1 MNRPD
6 LLASL
11 RAATGDLQPTAGTT
25 VAELNDLRRAFL
37 ESLGQPTGEVHV
49 ESAAAA
55 STDDRLT
62 AELQY
67 VIAQHLS
74 ARPAATPVRLVRR
87 ESPLRL
93 AIDPAIPE
101 WSTALAPARTFGPF
115 IDGAGRLI
123 WHDLFTMS
131 KQLHVRRSAT
141 GEDFLLLPF
150 ATPRILA
157 RPAPRVNITIPAGSI
172 WIAAR
177 LFSASAPA
185 GGYAGV
191 RITGGTLIIGSHDHL
206 TGDVLV
212 VQPGETITLRV
223 TLDHGAAVAGPASGP
238 GADATNTSVTLPD
251 SVTFVCAPAKLH
263 AVETG
268 PASLSAYGSSF
279 ALTRNHAATTY
290 DADLRQ
296 VLVPLSASSHDL
308 HVSGVRSTLFIPAGA
323 ATVQRA
329 AWSLPV
335 SVSPPTSLGEA
346 AGAGYLLISVGAGL
360 QARWHALAGP
370 LVALTRVDILA
381 NGSTLLFISHASGPS
396 ARQTFELWQESEKVR
411 SSLDITFR
419 NRFSLWFVSDKTGF
433 DSIQATGTALPHF
446 DRPLAVSGHRI
457 DNPIDVTY
465 ALLQRPGRLDL
476 FLGTPQPQ
484 ASARGPIA
492 LALTNALLTTTLIR
506 QLSLNGPV
514 VDGHRI
520 DQGVLNLY
528 FGLYQLVPTLPDPY
542 AANFEPILNRDVPDG
557 TVAVHAQVAWNDPAA
572 PALAIELTSTTGQFE
587 PVLPRIPQAGQR
599 NVFFDRFSTWLGD
612 VSPHGL
618 TLLDVSSN
626 ADQLGV
632 TMALTGRASPSLT
645 IRDLSLSTA
654 ALNTR
659 TFLFPEFQWE
669 PVQNLPNPLTT
680 DPKVPVTLRS
690 PTDGSPALLGAN
702 SVRLVPI
709 APIPV
714 ATELVRAYH
723 DDGAR
728 ASVLFTL
735 PFGIDAVAL
744 LNRRDRAF
752 LVPADL
758 QLLQPALKDLTGAR
772 EISLRAGRALAGEAL
787 AAILRTRPVLP
798 GGARHLDNIVPA
810 PTPDLT
816 SVLGTL
822 KSDFDGTFNDEVPVT
837 RIDLSGYGANI
848 FSNWVNDSDAP
859 VSITQVA
866 FDAFHGRTSFERIQ
880 MTSILWPCQATVVR
894 TITIERYGSGSVIRW
909 DSGWVAT
916 TPGLFWHKAAPGVT
930 FHPGAAH
937 GMFNIREIRDTDQI
951 IPLGGGAAP
960 VQAVYFDTDIEI
972 EGVTRGQNKDGR
984 VPARRQ
990 LGFIQRIPVPAPAGP
1005 AGVGAL
1011 TVAELNELFG
1021 LQGLI
1026 GGSVDCVIKIGKSQH
1041 EKRVTGVFSAPAPPG
1056 QFAVAVQ
1063 GSPILP
1069 ASGHWS
1075 VVRVHN
1081 AAGKVEPVSAQ
1092 LGIPLVRE
1100 GAAKSGLSAKPL
1112 RWADPADLLSPPV
1125 TDYAFL
1131 FAGHSQRILYSR
1143 PKVEFNATDITSTLP
1158 PTLADPYA
1166 MLRAGGIFPTVS
1178 DAIPFDK
1185 PYPLSNTS
1193 GVLRFVP
1200 DKVSFP
1206 APPGFKRPLVDLSTW
1221 LSDLNYNDGSGGPTR
1236 FIVDTAKT
1244 WNIDVE
1250 RVSQILS
1257 FDPLGDIMTIV
1268 HDIHS
1273 PTDALDDFPK
1283 PNVILAP
1290 ALDAAKDILTLLQS
1304 LSPTADPEGMP
1315 APFHV
1320 DVSFSGTTFR
1330 LSAFVGF
1337 KLEGEDG
1344 EPIECGVGKI
1354 RGELRIGA
1362 DLSAEILKAKVAGHV
1377 FLEITGSYQQEVFP
1391 LIYGGGLLRFRIGA
1405 DETGATSV
1413 DLDACTMGSVGGTV
1427 VPGLVDL
1434 EATVK
1439 YGYYV
1444 RLEGGRFEPGI
1455 VLGME
1460 GRAKLLSGFLGFS
1473 LAVEGRLL
1481 MERLAL
1487 AMVADP
1493 ADALK
1498 VDLRGDILVAG
1509 TVTVC
1514 WAIHERKS
1522 FHASFHQRLDWKFAA
1537 AAAAGFIPIP

>member
-11 RAATGDLQPTAGTT
+11 LAATGDLQPTAETT
-25 VAELNDLRRAFL
+25 VAELNDLRRAL
-37 ESLGQPTGEVHV
+37 LDSLAQTAGRVDA
-49 ESAAAA
+49 ESAPPSADA
-55 STDDRLT
+55 RLT

-67 VIAQHLS
+67 LIAQHLS
-74 ARPAATPVRLVRR
+74 APPADTPVRLVRR

-93 AIDPAIPE
+93 AIDPALPE

-115 IDGAGRLI
+115 ADSAGRHI
-123 WHDLFTMS
+123 WHDLFTTS
-131 KQLHVRRSAT
+131 KQLHVRRSVN

-150 ATPRILA
+150 ATPRRLA
-157 RPAPRVNITIPAGSI
+157 RPAARVNITIPAGSI

-191 RITGGTLIIGSHDHL
+191 RIKGGTLTMGSNDHVSN
-206 TGDVLV
+206 DVLV
-212 VQPGETITLRV
+212 VQPAETITLRV
-223 TLDHGAAVAGPASGP
+223 TLDPGAAAAGPASGP
-238 GADATNTSVTLPD
+238 GAEATTTNVTLPD
-251 SVTFVCAPAKLH
+251 SVTFVFAPATL

-268 PASLSAYGSSF
+268 PASLSPYGSSF
-279 ALTRNHAATTY
+279 TLTRNQAATTY

-296 VLVPLSASSHDL
+296 VLVPLSPSSHDL
-308 HVSGVRSTLFIPAGA
+308 QVSDVRSTLFTPSGA
-323 ATVQRA
+323 AKVQRA

-335 SVSPPTSLGEA
+335 SVSSPASLGEA
-346 AGAGYLLISVGAGL
+346 AGAGYLLISAGAGL
-360 QARWHALAGP
+360 QVAWHALDGP
-370 LVALTRVDILA
+370 QVALAKVDILA
-381 NGSTLLFISHASGPS
+381 NGATFLFLAQASGPS
-396 ARQTFELWQESEKVR
+396 ARQTFEFWQESEKVR

-419 NRFSLWFVSDKTGF
+419 KRFSLWFVSDKTGF
-433 DSIQATGTALPHF
+433 DSIQASGTALPHF
-446 DRPLAVSGHRI
+446 DRPVAVSGHRI

-465 ALLQRPGRLDL
+465 ALLQRPDRLDL

-484 ASARGPIA
+484 ANTRGPIA

-506 QLSLNGPV
+506 QLSLSGPV
-514 VDGHRI
+514 TGSHGI

-542 AANFEPILNRDVPDG
+542 AANFQPILNRDAPDG
-557 TVAVHAQVAWNDPAA
+557 TVAVRAQVAWADPAT
-572 PALAIELTSTTGQFE
+572 PTLAIELTSTTGRFE
-587 PVLPRIPQAGQR
+587 SVLPPTLQAGQR
-599 NVFFDRFSTWLGD
+599 NIFFDRFSTWVGD
-612 VSPHGL
+612 VSPQGL

-659 TFLFPEFQWE
+659 TFLLPQFQWE
-669 PVQNLPNPLTT
+669 PVHNLLNPLTT
-680 DPKVPVTLRS
+680 DPAATLQSR
-690 PTDGSPALLGAN
+690 TDGSPALMGAN

-714 ATELVRAYH
+714 TRELVRAYR
-723 DDGAR
+723 DDGAQ

-744 LNRRDRAF
+744 LNRRDREY
-752 LVPADL
+752 LVPAEV
-758 QLLQPALKDLTGAR
+758 QLLQPALKDLRGAR
-772 EISLRAGRALAGEAL
+772 EISLRAGRRVTREAL
-787 AAILRTRPVLP
+787 AAVVLGSRSVLP
-798 GGARHLDNIVPA
+798 GGAVHRDNIDPA
-810 PTPDLT
+810 PTADLT
-816 SVLGTL
+816 SVLGAL
-822 KSDFDGTFNDEVPVT
+822 KSSFDGTFGDEVPVT

-848 FSNWVNDSDAP
+848 FSNWMNDSASP
-859 VSITQVA
+859 VAITQVA

-916 TPGLFWHKAAPGVT
+916 TPGLFRHKAAPGVT
-930 FHPGAAH
+930 FHPGAVR
-937 GMFNIREIRDTDQI
+937 GMFNIREIRDTDQV
-951 IPLGGGAAP
+951 IPLAGAPPAQ

-972 EGVTRGQNKDGR
+972 EGVTRGQDKDGR

-990 LGFIQRIPVPAPAGP
+990 LGFIQRIPIPAGA

-1011 TVAELNELFG
+1011 SVPQLNELFG
-1021 LQGLI
+1021 RQGSI
-1026 GGSVDCVIKIGKSQH
+1026 GGPVDCVIKLGKSQH
-1041 EKRVTGVFSAPAPPG
+1041 EKRVTGVFSASAPPG
-1056 QFAVAVQ
+1056 QFAVAVY
-1063 GSPILP
+1063 GSPVLP

-1075 VVRVHN
+1075 VVRVQN
-1081 AAGKVEPVSAQ
+1081 AAGKVEPVTAQ

-1100 GAAKSGLSAKPL
+1100 GPATGGPSAKPL
-1112 RWADPADLLSPPV
+1112 RWADPADLLNPPAN
-1125 TDYAFL
+1125 DYAFL

-1143 PKVEFNATDITSTLP
+1143 PKVEVNAADITSVLP
-1158 PTLADPYA
+1158 PALADPYA
-1166 MLRAGGIFPTVS
+1166 MLRAGGLFPKVS
-1178 DAIPFDK
+1178 DAMPFDK
-1185 PYPLSNTS
+1185 PYPLANAS

-1200 DKVSFP
+1200 GTVSFSAP
-1206 APPGFKRPLVDLSTW
+1206 AGFKRPLVDLSKW
-1221 LSDLNYNDGSGGPTR
+1221 LSDLNYNDGGGGATR
-1236 FIVDTAKT
+1236 FIVDSATN

-1257 FDPLGDIMTIV
+1257 FDPLGDIMTVV

-1290 ALDAAKDILTLLQS
+1290 ALEAAKDILTLLQS

-1315 APFHV
+1315 APFQV

-1344 EPIECGVGKI
+1344 EAIECGVGKI
-1354 RGELRIGA
+1354 RGELKIGA
-1362 DLSAEILKAKVAGHV
+1362 DLSAEILKAKIAGHV

-1391 LIYGGGLLRFRIGA
+1391 LIYGGGQLRFRIGA

-1427 VPGLVDL
+1427 IPGLVDL

-1439 YGYYV
+1439 YGYYI
-1444 RLEGGRFEPGI
+1444 RLEAGRFEPGI

-1481 MERLAL
+1481 MERLTV

-1509 TVTVC
+1509 TVTLC

-1522 FHASFHQRLDWKFAA
+1522 FHATFHQRLDWKFAA

>member
-1 MNRPD
+1 MNQPD

-11 RAATGDLQPTAGTT
+11 LVATGDLQPTAGTT

-37 ESLGQPTGEVHV
+37 ESLSQPAAGDHA
-49 ESAAAA
+49 ESAAEA
-55 STDDRLT
+55 SADDSLI

-67 VIAQHLS
+67 LIAQHLS
-74 ARPAATPVRLVRR
+74 GPPAGSPVRLVRR

-93 AIDPAIPE
+93 AIDPALPE
-101 WSTALAPARTFGPF
+101 WSTALAPARSFGPF
-115 IDGAGRLI
+115 ADSVGRLI
-123 WHDLFTMS
+123 WHDLFAAA

-150 ATPRILA
+150 GTSRHLPRS
-157 RPAPRVNITIPAGSI
+157 APQANIPIPAGSI

-177 LFSASAPA
+177 LFSGSAPTGA
-185 GGYAGV
+185 YAGV
-191 RITGGTLIIGSHDHL
+191 RIKGGTLIIGSDDQL
-206 TGDVLV
+206 TNDVLV
-212 VQPGETITLRV
+212 VPPAETITLNV

-238 GADATNTSVTLPD
+238 GAEATNTVVALPD
-251 SVTFVCAPAKLH
+251 IVTFVFAPARLA
-263 AVETG
+263 AVEPG
-268 PASLSAYGSSF
+268 PALLSAYGSSF
-279 ALTRNHAATTY
+279 VLTRDQAETTY
-290 DADLRQ
+290 DAALRQ
-296 VLVPLSASSHDL
+296 VLVPLAPSSHDL
-308 HVSGVRSTLFIPAGA
+308 QVDDARSTLFIPSGTAK
-323 ATVQRA
+323 VQRA

-360 QARWHALAGP
+360 QARWHTLDGP
-370 LVALTRVDILA
+370 PVPQTRVDILA
-381 NGSTLLFISHASGPS
+381 TGPTLLFLGEASGSS
-396 ARQTFELWQESEKVR
+396 ARQTFDLWQETETVR
-411 SSLDITFR
+411 SSLDIAFR
-419 NRFSLWFVSDKTGF
+419 RRFNLWFVSDKTGF
-433 DSIQATGTALPHF
+433 DSIQATGTAFPHF
-446 DRPLAVSGHRI
+446 DRPLAVSGRRI
-457 DNPIDVTY
+457 DNSIDVTY
-465 ALLQRPGRLDL
+465 ALIQRPERLDL

-484 ASARGPIA
+484 VDAREPIA
-492 LALTNALLTTTLIR
+492 LALTNALLTITPIR
-506 QLSLNGPV
+506 QLSLSGPV
-514 VDGHRI
+514 SGSHGI
-520 DQGVLNLY
+520 DQGILNLY

-542 AANFEPILNRDVPDG
+542 AANFEPILNRDAPDG
-557 TVAVHAQVAWNDPAA
+557 IVAAHAQVAWNDTAA
-572 PALAIELTSTTGQFE
+572 PKLAIELTSTTGRFE
-587 PVLPRIPQAGQR
+587 SVLPPIPQAGQR

-612 VSPHGL
+612 LSPHGL

-632 TMALTGRASPSLT
+632 TMALTGRAEPSLT
-645 IRDLSLSTA
+645 IRDLVLSTA

-659 TFLFPEFQWE
+659 TFLLPQFQWE
-669 PVQNLPNPLTT
+669 PVQNLVNPLTT
-680 DPKVPVTLRS
+680 DPPGALHS
-690 PTDGSPALLGAN
+690 PTDGSPALIGAN

-714 ATELVRAYH
+714 TTELVRAFH
-723 DDGAR
+723 EDGAR

-744 LNRRDRAF
+744 LDRRDREY
-752 LVPADL
+752 LLPADL
-758 QLLQPALKDLTGAR
+758 QLLQPALRDLTGAR
-772 EISLRAGRALAGEAL
+772 EISLRAGRRVTREAL
-787 AAILRTRPVLP
+787 AAVVLRIRPVLP
-798 GGARHLDNIVPA
+798 GGATHRDNIVPA
-810 PTPDLT
+810 PTADLT

-822 KSDFDGTFNDEVPVT
+822 KTDFDGTFGDEVPVT

-848 FSNWVNDSDAP
+848 FSNWVNDSDSP
-859 VSITQVA
+859 VAITQVA

-880 MTSILWPCQATVVR
+880 LTSILWPCQATVVR
-894 TITIERYGSGSVIRW
+894 TITIERYGSGTVIRW

-916 TPGLFWHKAAPGVT
+916 TPGLFWHKSAPGVI
-930 FHPGAAH
+930 FHPGAVR
-937 GMFNIREIRDTDQI
+937 GMFDIREIRDTDQI
-951 IPLGGGAAP
+951 IPLAGPPPAP
-960 VQAVYFDTDIEI
+960 VQAVYFDADIEI
-972 EGVTRGQNKDGR
+972 EGVMRGQNKDGR

-990 LGFIQRIPVPAPAGP
+990 LGFIQRIPVPAGA

-1011 TVAELNELFG
+1011 TVPQLNELFE
-1021 LQGLI
+1021 LQGPI
-1026 GGSVDCVIKIGKSQH
+1026 GGPVDCVIKLGKSQH
-1041 EKRVTGVFSAPAPPG
+1041 QKRVTGVFSSPAPPN
-1056 QFAVAVQ
+1056 QFAVAVY
-1063 GSPILP
+1063 GSPVLP

-1075 VVRVHN
+1075 VVRVQT
-1081 AAGKVEPVSAQ
+1081 APGRVEPVTAQ

-1100 GAAKSGLSAKPL
+1100 GEANSGSIVKPL
-1112 RWADPADLLSPPV
+1112 RWADPADLLSPPAN
-1125 TDYAFL
+1125 DYAFL

-1143 PKVEFNATDITSTLP
+1143 PKVEFNATDITSVLP

-1166 MLRAGGIFPTVS
+1166 MLGADGIFPKVA
-1178 DAIPFDK
+1178 DAIACDK
-1185 PYPLSNTS
+1185 PYPLSNAS

-1200 DKVSFP
+1200 DKVPFF
-1206 APPGFKRPLVDLSTW
+1206 APLGFKRPLVDLSKW
-1221 LSDLNYNDGSGGPTR
+1221 LSDLSYNDGGAKLTR
-1236 FIVDTAKT
+1236 FIVDSATN
-1244 WNIDVE
+1244 WSIDVE

-1257 FDPLGDIMTIV
+1257 FDPLGDIMTVV

-1283 PNVILAP
+1283 PSVILAP

-1304 LSPTADPEGMP
+1304 LSPNADPEGMP
-1315 APFHV
+1315 APLQV
-1320 DVSFSGTTFR
+1320 DVSFSGTAFR
-1330 LSAFVGF
+1330 LAAFVGF

-1354 RGELRIGA
+1354 RGELKIGA
-1362 DLSAEILKAKVAGHV
+1362 ELSAEILKAKVAGNV

-1405 DETGATSV
+1405 DEAGSTSV
-1413 DLDACTMGSVGGTV
+1413 ELDACTMGSVGGTV
-1427 VPGLVDL
+1427 IPGLIDL

-1439 YGYYV
+1439 YGYYI

-1473 LAVEGRLL
+1473 LGVEGRLL
-1481 MERLAL
+1481 MERLTL

-1509 TVTVC
+1509 TVIVC